1 MKAAFLAAAVLATAG
16 VVFYFGTAVHAAK
29 AGPLP
34 AGHGAPV
41 SKSFSLPL
49 FFEPNQGQTAPPVK
63 FLAHGA
69 GYSLFLTADEAVL
82 TLQPSAVSHQ
92 PSAVNPE
99 RPSPAVIRM
108 RLDGAGS
115 SARVSGASPLPGK
128 SSYFIGND
136 PSKWRRDIPQFA
148 RVQYQAVYPGIDM
161 VYHGDQGQLE
171 YDFRVAPGAEPNQIA
186 LSFTGASARI
196 DSGDLILST
205 ASGDLRFHAPRVY
218 QPAKPEAG
226 NSSGSAEKTVAGSFR
241 QLADNKIGFTVG
253 DYDHSRELVID
264 PVLSYSTFLGGSG
277 TEGLVKV
284 AVDGALNIYLAGST
298 NSTNFPMPPNSTT
311 NPPVQSQLLG
321 SQNIFIAK
329 ISPLVPAGA
338 AQLVY
343 ATYLGSSGTD
353 SLAAIAVDSNYG
365 IYVAGTTT
373 SSDSSFPTT
382 PNAFQPGSQVAV
394 PGTHG
399 FFSNI
404 TLSPVNVVYHLTYY
418 TYLAGN
424 GVDNVTGLA
433 IDSTNQNVYLTGDTT
448 STNSVSAGFPANPNG
463 YQIQSNSP
471 GNQQFFASKIST
483 AFSGSQS
490 MLYST
495 YFGGGN
501 PAPATATGGGIAVDL
516 SGNTVNMYITGTTNM
531 LPVAGPS
538 GAPAFPLLNAQQSCL
553 NEASNN
559 GTCLSNSAT
568 SVTDAFIAKI
578 DPNQVGVSSLI
589 YSTYL
594 GGSGIDAGL
603 AIAVDTSSNAYVV
616 GSTSSGDWACKSCT
630 SGFQTN
636 YLGNGNSNGFMVKI
650 GNATSGSVYPLSY
663 FTYLGGSGPDSLQAI
678 QVDSAQAAH
687 VVGSTTSNF
696 ITVNPIQPSPSSP
709 YNGSAYSGGGD
720 AVVALI
726 STTLSGQGLGDYL
739 TYLGGGELDQGT
751 GVAIDT
757 YNATY
762 AAGITQSPDF
772 PVTSNGYQTQ
782 LPGPQAAF
790 VSKLGASSTLLL
802 TSPST
807 SPSPST
813 VAAGNQVA
821 FTFNIT
827 NQGLDTAT
835 NVTFNATVPATGL
848 ASNPTAK
855 VTSGAGSC
863 GTVSTSTINC
873 NIPTLTVNAIGT
885 IEVDVTPS
893 ATFIPELTQVS
904 VSGSAGANGNGIT
917 VTSPPQIAD
926 VVDFELTASTS
937 TPIINAGDTAVFQ
950 VKFCP
955 LSSQGYNGTIT
966 PSQSTTPSMV
976 TATAPTFN
984 PTTVTLSGSACQT
997 TALSIATVAR
1007 PVTTGSLLRHGSFYA
1022 AWLPIGGLSLVGLGI
1037 GVGRKRRRCLAAAVL
1052 GLIAGVILLQPG
1064 CGSSSSST
1072 TTAGGTQAGIY
1083 TITITGSAGT
1093 GASHTYQVRL
1103 QVD

>member
-1 MKAAFLAAAVLATAG
+1 
-16 VVFYFGTAVHAAK
+16 
-29 AGPLP
+29 
-34 AGHGAPV
+34 
-41 SKSFSLPL
+41 
-49 FFEPNQGQTAPPVK
+49 
-63 FLAHGA
+63 
-69 GYSLFLTADEAVL
+69 
-82 TLQPSAVSHQ
+82 
-92 PSAVNPE
+92 
-99 RPSPAVIRM
+99 
-108 RLDGAGS
+108 
-115 SARVSGASPLPGK
+115 
-128 SSYFIGND
+128 
-136 PSKWRRDIPQFA
+136 
-148 RVQYQAVYPGIDM
+148 
-161 VYHGDQGQLE
+161 
-171 YDFRVAPGAEPNQIA
+171 
-186 LSFTGASARI
+186 
-196 DSGDLILST
+196 
-205 ASGDLRFHAPRVY
+205 
-218 QPAKPEAG
+218 
-226 NSSGSAEKTVAGSFR
+226 
-241 QLADNKIGFTVG
+241 
-253 DYDHSRELVID
+253 
-264 PVLSYSTFLGGSG
+264 
-277 TEGLVKV
+277 
-284 AVDGALNIYLAGST
+284 
-298 NSTNFPMPPNSTT
+298 
-311 NPPVQSQLLG
+311 
-321 SQNIFIAK
+321 
-329 ISPLVPAGA
+329 
-338 AQLVY
+338 
-343 ATYLGSSGTD
+343 
-353 SLAAIAVDSNYG
+353 
-365 IYVAGTTT
+365 
-373 SSDSSFPTT
+373 
-382 PNAFQPGSQVAV
+382 
-394 PGTHG
+394 
-399 FFSNI
+399 
-404 TLSPVNVVYHLTYY
+404 
-418 TYLAGN
+418 
-424 GVDNVTGLA
+424 
-433 IDSTNQNVYLTGDTT
+433 
-448 STNSVSAGFPANPNG
+448 
-463 YQIQSNSP
+463 
-471 GNQQFFASKIST
+471 
-483 AFSGSQS
+483 
-490 MLYST
+490 
-495 YFGGGN
+495 
-501 PAPATATGGGIAVDL
+501 
-516 SGNTVNMYITGTTNM
+516 
-531 LPVAGPS
+531 
-538 GAPAFPLLNAQQSCL
+538 
-553 NEASNN
+553 
-559 GTCLSNSAT
+559 
-568 SVTDAFIAKI
+568 
-578 DPNQVGVSSLI
+578 
-589 YSTYL
+589 
-594 GGSGIDAGL
+594 
-603 AIAVDTSSNAYVV
+603 
-616 GSTSSGDWACKSCT
+616 
-630 SGFQTN
+630 
-636 YLGNGNSNGFMVKI
+636 
-650 GNATSGSVYPLSY
+650 
-663 FTYLGGSGPDSLQAI
+663 
-678 QVDSAQAAH
+678 
-687 VVGSTTSNF
+687 VGSTTSNF